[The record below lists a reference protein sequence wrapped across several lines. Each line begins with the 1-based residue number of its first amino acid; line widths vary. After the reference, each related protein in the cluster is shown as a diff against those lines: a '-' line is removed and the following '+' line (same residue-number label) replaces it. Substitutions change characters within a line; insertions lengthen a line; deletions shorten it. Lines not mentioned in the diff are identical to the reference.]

1 MEIEN
6 ISEADLMSA
15 LGDMDISS
23 SSPQTR
29 NEPLP
34 VQKSSLSSEAIELS
48 RDSVDGI
55 AVLLKELLNNKTL
68 EITIKIKD

>member
-15 LGDMDISS
+15 LGDMDMSS
-23 SSPQTR
+23 ARTR
-29 NEPLP
+29 NEPTP
-34 VQKSSLSSEAIELS
+34 IKKNSLTSEPIELS

-55 AVLLKELLNNKTL
+55 AELLKELLNNKTL